1 MDELFD
7 LEKYVKYQASDG
19 DGCIFISY
27 QKKSFDDLKI
37 ISDYLEANG
46 IKTWYA
52 PRNIR
57 FGDEWPNKLVEA
69 ISKCKAVL
77 LLYTK
82 DADSSKHVLRE
93 IHIADSSNKP
103 VVWLKLDETSPS
115 GSLKYYLSLIQTFS
129 FRKESEALKKLAKML
144 SLSDISAF
152 K

>member
-52 PRNIR
+52 RI
-57 FGDEWPNKLVEA
+57 
-69 ISKCKAVL
+69 IQ
-77 LLYTK
+77 
-82 DADSSKHVLRE
+82 SS
-93 IHIADSSNKP
+93 
-103 VVWLKLDETSPS
+103 
-115 GSLKYYLSLIQTFS
+115 
-129 FRKESEALKKLAKML
+129 
-144 SLSDISAF
+144 
-152 K
+152 